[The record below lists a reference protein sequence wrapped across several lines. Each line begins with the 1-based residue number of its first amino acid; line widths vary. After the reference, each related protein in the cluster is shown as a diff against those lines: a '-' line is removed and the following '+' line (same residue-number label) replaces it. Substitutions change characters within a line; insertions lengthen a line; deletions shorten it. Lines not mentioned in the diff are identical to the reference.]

1 MIRRPPR
8 STLFPY
14 TPLFRS
20 PDPARLEAY
29 RRACHSDKQAFW
41 TMLRTER
48 LTLATDRLVYFAHWI
63 TPEESPLPLDTRFFA
78 AEMPGGQE
86 ASVDG
91 NQVIAIRWPPPRV
104 ALVAATRGE
113 I

>member
-1 MIRRPPR
+1 RRRHTSCYRDWSSDVCASDLEPR
-8 STLFPY
+8 G
-14 TPLFRS
+14 

-63 TPEESPLPLDTRFFA
+63 TPEESPLRFDTRFFA
-78 AEMPGGQE
+78 AEIGR
-86 ASVDG
+86 AAWRDRRHVAVVS
-91 NQVIAIRWPPPRV
+91 RW
-104 ALVAATRGE
+104 
-113 I
+113 